1 MYAPE
6 LTIHSAVIAPHPS
19 LPYAAQLGQELADR
33 LRVEGVAVEVIP
45 SMSEADL
52 AKKQVDVFVAIG
64 GDGTMLRAGH
74 LCAPQGIPI
83 LGINVGQLGF
93 LTELSRTGWMSRIP
107 DLLAGKFQVEQR
119 MMLHAEHWRGGKCLE
134 AWEVLNEIVV
144 CRGETVRPVQLIAS
158 LDGYPLATYIA
169 DGLIVATATGSTAY
183 ALAVGGPIMP
193 PELRNILIIP
203 VAPHFSL
210 NRAVILPEGA
220 QVGVTVQ
227 TRHDVVSSV
236 DGHKPVHLESG
247 DEIRA
252 SAGQYTAQFI
262 RFQDPGYF
270 YRNLTHYMEK
280 NPAAGDPS

>member
-6 LTIHSAVIAPHPS
+6 LNVRSAAIAPHPS
-19 LPYAAQLGQELADR
+19 LPHAAQLAQEIAER
-33 LRVEGVAVEVIP
+33 LKAEGVAVEMIP
-45 SMSEADL
+45 VMSEAGL
-52 AKKQVDVFVAIG
+52 AEKQVDLFIAIG

-74 LCAPQGIPI
+74 LCAPLGIPI

-93 LTELSRTGWMSRIP
+93 LTELSRTAWSERVP
-107 DLLAGKFQVEQR
+107 DLLAGRFKVEER
-119 MMLHAEHWRGGKCLE
+119 MMLHAELWRAGNCLE

-144 CRGETVRPVQLIAS
+144 CRGEAVRPVQLTAS

-193 PELRNILIIP
+193 PELRNMLIIP

-252 SAGQYTAQFI
+252 SAGQYTANFI

-280 NPAAGDPS
+280 NPAAGDS